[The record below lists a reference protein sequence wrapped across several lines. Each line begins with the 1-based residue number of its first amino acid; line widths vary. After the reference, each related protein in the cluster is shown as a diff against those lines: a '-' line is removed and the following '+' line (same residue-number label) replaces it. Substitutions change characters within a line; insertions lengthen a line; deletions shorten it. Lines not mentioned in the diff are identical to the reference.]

1 MLEGWSVLA
10 PEVAGGWGERTVA
23 DTSTHPPR
31 VTALHYQFD
40 GWLGDELLESFPCYI
55 VTRRLAHALTAAG
68 LSGFQL
74 APVEG
79 SASELFAELY
89 PGGRLPPFAWLQV
102 GGVAGRDDFGMSP
115 DHRLVVSDR
124 ALGVLRAGQL
134 RHCEVSEWT

>member
-1 MLEGWSVLA
+1 MLH
-10 PEVAGGWGERTVA
+10 R
-23 DTSTHPPR
+23 HPPAGPRADRGRAER
-31 VTALHYQFD
+31 V
-40 GWLGDELLESFPCYI
+40 
-55 VTRRLAHALTAAG
+55 
-68 LSGFQL
+68 QL
-74 APVEG
+74 APVEV

>member
-68 LSGFQL
+68 LSGFNWPRSRCPRPSCSRNCTPAAGCPRSL
-74 APVEG
+74 G
-79 SASELFAELY
+79 CRSAGWPAGTIS
-89 PGGRLPPFAWLQV
+89 GCRRVHGWSCRTGRSV
-102 GGVAGRDDFGMSP
+102 
-115 DHRLVVSDR
+115 
-124 ALGVLRAGQL
+124 
-134 RHCEVSEWT
+134 